1 MRTFKERLRFRA
13 IVAGVMVLLLVLSAC
28 SASQDAADQSEP
40 MQDVGYDDALEDM
53 DVSFSEAFDD
63 GVEMELAAEDA
74 KQTSYEGATDGS
86 EGESRGFAPI
96 EGEQGFHRQI
106 IYRANMTMEVADY
119 AEAQSQVKDLLHV
132 SDGYIL
138 QFSEMQ
144 SNYELG
150 GNYVLKV
157 PAVGFSSFID
167 SLDAMNP
174 LSMQKNV
181 QGQDV
186 TEEYVDLS
194 SRLAAKEVVEARLLS
209 FMENAQNAEDLVSFS
224 RELASVQEEIEQIKG
239 RMRYLDQNVAYA
251 TVELRLYEKIEASA
265 TKKNERSLYE
275 RASQAMD
282 SSLKFLGE
290 FFQGLIVFL
299 AGAIPVL
306 LVLVLLFLPFYFAM
320 RRWSTKRRRT
330 TDQTKEVSSD
340 SAEDT
345 TTD

>member
-1 MRTFKERLRFRA
+1 
-13 IVAGVMVLLLVLSAC
+13 
-28 SASQDAADQSEP
+28 
-40 MQDVGYDDALEDM
+40 MQ
-53 DVSFSEAFDD
+53 
-63 GVEMELAAEDA
+63 
-74 KQTSYEGATDGS
+74 
-86 EGESRGFAPI
+86 
-96 EGEQGFHRQI
+96 QGFHRQI